1 MWHVIVIFYK
11 FRALAEKLQD
21 VSAYPPPPEKKKKSV
36 TFLFHQTAELTF
48 CVKVLE
54 NGNNTSHDLFI
65 LPQFDSSDTSVCKK
79 ARGANQC

>member
-1 MWHVIVIFYK
+1 MSVHT
-11 FRALAEKLQD
+11 
-21 VSAYPPPPEKKKKSV
+21 PPPPPPPPQKKKKQKKNV

-65 LPQFDSSDTSVCKK
+65 LPQFDGSDTSVCKK
-79 ARGANQC
+79 ARGTNQC